1 VTAALASPIPS
12 LTSTSSQEATLVF
25 QFGTTELLYAS
36 PTRCSTLGL
45 YDIVCVPVSAIVPSN
60 IATDTQITSSEHLQT
75 LHARY
80 PVLFPTVGSVLLC
93 LGIESLDASKALETM
108 FHGFT
113 VSDLA
118 AKDACEYAKV
128 TTLWFSGCYSTDTS
142 NIIVEFVA
150 CDDLQI
156 TDMLHSHLL
165 DKFMA
170 SSNPPSTSNVRP
182 QQGSKMSKPPWF
194 QFIVLARSWSEKTL
208 LIDGFMLESSPWHTL
223 NLGFNP
229 PHSPHK
235 LQWFQF
241 LQSAA
246 HADESNR
253 KEAVDLFL
261 SNLYQTWHFTEI
273 LAAENYRVI
282 ISRQYKPNALVAL
295 ILCKL
300 LVTGYTFQLE
310 GTYAQLDLKE
320 GNLTHGHCQL
330 LKYAIGFMALASQ
343 MASEII
349 QSDG

>member
-1 VTAALASPIPS
+1 
-12 LTSTSSQEATLVF
+12 
-25 QFGTTELLYAS
+25 
-36 PTRCSTLGL
+36 
-45 YDIVCVPVSAIVPSN
+45 
-60 IATDTQITSSEHLQT
+60 
-75 LHARY
+75 
-80 PVLFPTVGSVLLC
+80 
-93 LGIESLDASKALETM
+93 
-108 FHGFT
+108 
-113 VSDLA
+113 
-118 AKDACEYAKV
+118 
-128 TTLWFSGCYSTDTS
+128 
-142 NIIVEFVA
+142 
-150 CDDLQI
+150 
-156 TDMLHSHLL
+156 
-165 DKFMA
+165 
-170 SSNPPSTSNVRP
+170 
-182 QQGSKMSKPPWF
+182 MSKPPWF
-194 QFIVLARSWSEKTL
+194 QFIDLARSWSEKTL
-208 LIDGFMLESSPWHTL
+208 LIDGFLLESSPWHTL

-253 KEAVDLFL
+253 KEVVDLFL
-261 SNLYQTWHFTEI
+261 YNLYQTWHFTEI
-273 LAAENYRVI
+273 LAAETYRVI

-349 QSDG
+349 QSGWLIAQLNLWLLWTNMSAYQLFMLEWLLSSYKENVELILVASIKESVNWVWALLLIFVCTPSKKVQQSLMVIQVLVLHAGC